1 MSTSNADVV
10 DALRRALK
18 ERDRLRGENV
28 RLRKSTTEPIAI
40 LGMSCRYPGGV
51 SSPAELWGLV
61 ASGSDG
67 IVPFPADR
75 GWDLERLYHPDP
87 DHLGTSYAREGGFI
101 EGIGD
106 FDAEFFGISPREAL
120 ATDPQQ
126 RLLLETCWEALEDAG
141 IDPTTLG
148 GSTTGVFAGVSSQ
161 DYQMIQP
168 QHRAFE
174 GYGMTGNLTSVAS
187 GRVAYTLGLEGP
199 AITMD
204 TACSTSLVAL
214 HLAVESLRLGECS
227 MALAGGVTVLS
238 TPGVFREFSRQ
249 RGLAPDGRCKSFAE
263 AADGAGFSEGVGML
277 ALARL
282 ADAQRE
288 GHPILAVIRGSAV
301 NQDGAS
307 NGLSAPNGPSQ
318 QRVIRQALANAGLEP
333 REVDAVEGHGTG
345 TTLGDPIEAQA
356 LLATYGQERENGALR
371 LGSIKSN
378 IGHTA
383 AAAGVAGVIKMTMA
397 LREGAL
403 PRTLH
408 VDAPSSHVDWEAG
421 QVELLTEQEP
431 WQPNGRPRRAGVS
444 SFGIS
449 GTNAHVILEEAP
461 VPAPTDEAAADSAE
475 EPLWQGPVLL
485 PLSARSEPALRQA
498 AERLASHVKEHP
510 ELDPTDIAY
519 SLATA
524 RTAFDHRALA
534 LAGDRERLQEELEA
548 FAAGRED
555 AGLARGVAR
564 DGRPVFFFPGQGS
577 QWKGMALELVDASPA
592 FAAHMRA
599 CEEALSPHL
608 DFSVDEV
615 LAGAE
620 GAPPIERIE
629 VVQPTLFA
637 VMVSLARLWQDCG
650 VEPAAVAGH
659 SQGEIAA
666 AHIAGGLSLEDAA
679 MLAAVRSRIISR
691 LAGKGAMVS
700 VARSADQLDPLI
712 ERWQGRIE
720 VAALN
725 GPSSTILS
733 GDRESLD
740 QLLERCEA
748 EGTRAREVPST
759 IPSHSAYVEEL
770 RDEVLAELAS
780 ISPRSGEIPFHSTVT
795 GEPLDTAELDASY
808 WYRNL
813 RERVLFEPVTRALLE
828 QGHRVMVEVSPHP
841 VFALAVRETV
851 ESTLADSGEA
861 AVLSTLRREEGGP
874 ERFARSL
881 AEAHAAGVELDWDA
895 LFRGRSPKRV
905 PLPTYPFQRQRYWL
919 EGGLGGGD
927 VSAAGLTDP
936 EHPMLGAAIEDPEG
950 GELTLTGRLSLQTH
964 PWLADH
970 GAAGA
975 VIVPGTAF
983 VELALKAAERLGA
996 EQVDELTFESP
1007 LILTEQ
1013 GAVAIQVSATQT
1025 EQAGRW
1031 SLSIHSRP
1039 DVPEPEE
1046 GTEWT
1051 RHAAGTLSG
1060 ASAQA
1065 PAPLGE
1071 WPPPGAEQIEL
1082 ADFYARLAD
1091 IGFEHGP
1098 AFQGLGAAYRKDGQ
1112 IYAEVSLAP
1121 RQREEAASFAIHPA
1135 LLDAALHAGAIGAL
1149 GSGEEAL
1156 RLPFAW
1162 RQVSLQAAGAP
1173 ELRVRLS
1180 EAGEG
1185 ALAVEAFDAGG
1196 APVLRAGSMLTRPL
1210 SRDQLT
1216 QQRAQTPYEIR
1227 WSEVELKAQDRE
1239 DEPLLWRPQPKQGL
1253 PAAAEEIAREAL
1265 ERIQGFLADAD
1276 NEGKRLAIATAGA
1289 IATTEEES
1297 PELSLAPVWG
1307 LVRSAQAEHP
1317 GRFVLIDTDGSE
1329 ASGEALARAAAQATE
1344 PQLALREGTALAPR
1358 LARAQA
1364 QGEEQ
1369 PLSLDPGRTIL
1380 ISGGTGAMAAQ
1391 ISRHLV
1397 GEHGARHLLLASR
1410 SGARA
1415 EGARELKQE
1424 LAELG
1429 AKVKLAACD
1438 VSDPKALKALLGKV
1452 PRAHPLGAVIH
1463 TAGALDDRT
1472 LESLD
1477 PESLATVF
1485 APKASAAQHLHEL
1498 TRDTEL
1504 DAFVLFSSAAGALGS
1519 PGQANYAAANVFLD
1533 ALAARRRA
1541 EGLPATSIAWGAWV
1555 QQSGLT
1561 AELGEADLKR
1571 MRRAGIEPLTD
1582 AQGLELFDACLGSPR
1597 PLCLAIGLNRQGLR
1611 AQADAGLLAPVFSGL
1626 IHSGPRRRSAGG
1638 GALAAKLAALPEQER
1653 AEYVLELIQT
1663 EVAAVLGHGS
1673 PAAIDPA
1680 RAFQEIGF
1688 DSLAAVELKNR
1699 LSALSGL
1706 DLPATAVFDYPTPQA
1721 LATYLLEQASAGG
1734 PARQVV
1740 VRAQA
1745 SEEPIA
1751 ILGMACRYP
1760 GGVASP
1766 AGLWELVAQG
1776 RDGIGEFPSDRG
1788 WDLAPLYDA
1797 EPADGASH
1805 THEGGFMRGAA
1816 EFDAE
1821 FFGIA
1826 PREAVAMDPQQRLL
1840 LEACW
1845 EALEDAGIDPAS
1857 LGGTPTGVFAGVSAQ
1872 DYQLLNPGH
1881 KAFAGYGMTGSMT
1894 AVASGRVAYTL
1905 GLEGPA
1911 MTVDTACSSSLVTLH
1926 LAAQALRQGECE
1938 MALAGGV
1945 TVLSTPGIFIEFS
1958 RQRGLAPDGRCKS
1971 FAEAADGTGFSE
1983 GVGMLVLTRLSEA
1996 QRRGHPIL
2004 AVVRGSAVNQDGA
2017 SNGLAAPNGPSQ
2029 QRVIRQALANAGL
2042 EPKDV
2047 DAVEAHGTGTVLGD
2061 PIEAGALLATYGQER
2076 EQPLRLG
2083 SIKSNIG
2090 HTAAAAGVAGVIKMT
2105 MALREGALPRTLHV
2119 DAPSAKVDW
2128 TAGQVELLTEQE
2140 PWQPNGRPRRAG
2152 VSSFGISG
2160 TNAHVILEEAPAP
2173 VEAEDREEAEPLLE
2187 GPVPLPLS
2195 AKSKPALQD
2204 AAARL
2209 ASHLREHPELD
2220 PTDIAH
2226 SLAKT
2231 RSAFPHRAVLLAT
2244 EPEELLGELD
2254 ALAAGRPSTPTE
2266 SARPGRLAYLLSGQ
2280 GSQRAGMG
2288 RELYESSPAFA
2299 AAFDRICEPLSA
2311 ELGCS
2316 LEEIVFATGEAAQ
2329 EKLNDTTYA
2338 QPALFAIELA
2348 LARTLAAIG
2357 IEPALLAGHSIGELA
2372 AAQISGVLSLPDAAR
2387 LVVARGALMGAL
2399 PKEGAMLAV
2408 AAKEA
2413 EAAAAI
2419 AGKEAELSIAAINS
2433 PTSVVLSGKEG
2444 AIAELEAA
2452 WAKEGRKSKR
2462 LAVSHAFHS
2471 PLMEPMLAEFAA
2483 IAGSLD
2489 YHPPRIPIV
2498 SNLSGELLSEEQATD
2513 PAYWV
2518 SQVRQPV
2525 RFADAVATLA
2535 EQGASALVE
2544 IGPQPALTPM
2554 AEECLAQAEPKERP
2568 ALISTLREQ
2577 RPEPQALAT
2586 ALARAHAAGVEL
2598 DWDALFRGRS
2608 PKRVPLPTY
2617 PFQRQRYWLEGGLGS
2632 SDPAAIGQAPVDHPL
2647 LGAAV
2652 EDPTS
2657 GALTL
2662 TGRISLQSHPWL
2674 ADHAV
2679 AGAAVVP
2686 GTAFLELAL
2695 NAAERVGAE
2704 RVAELTFEAPLI
2716 LAEQGAVAI
2725 QVSVGEP
2732 EEAGTWPISVHSR
2745 PESRDPDE
2753 RAEAEWTRHAA
2764 GALSS
2769 QPLAASESLANW
2781 PPEGAEDIDLADFYE
2796 RLADIGLEYGP
2807 AFQGLTAAWKEG
2819 ENVYAEVSLAA
2830 EQREQATDFGVHPA
2844 LLDTALHGAILAA
2857 LDSSEETALRLFFSA
2872 SDVAL
2877 RATGASELRIEL
2889 TSIGNET
2896 VALLACDP
2904 TGAEVVR
2911 AGSMLTRPIPPE
2923 QLAGAAR
2930 TPRALFGVEWSEL
2943 ELPAEEPDA
2952 PEPLIW
2958 RPEPR
2963 PDLPGAAREM
2973 CEEALER
2980 IQAFLGSEESEGAR
2994 LAIAT
2999 AGAIATTEEESPELS
3014 LAPLWGLVRSA
3025 QSEHPGRFALIDT
3038 DGSEASDEALAQ
3050 AAAQDQEPQVA
3061 LREGR
3066 ALVPRVARALA
3077 PEQEEEPVSL
3087 DPEKTI
3093 LISGGTGALAAQ
3105 VSRHLVSEHGAR
3117 HLLLASR
3124 SGARAEGA
3132 RELKQELT
3140 ELGAEVRIEA
3150 CDVSDRTALG
3160 GLLDS
3165 IPSAH
3170 PLGAVIHTA
3179 AVLEDGTVESLDPES
3194 LATVFAPKASAAQH
3208 LHELTRDTELDAF
3221 VLFSSAAG
3229 ALGSPGQANYA
3240 AANVFLDALAAR
3252 RRAEGLPATSI
3263 AWGAWVQQS
3272 GLTAELG
3279 EADLKRM
3286 RRAGIEP
3293 LTDAQ
3298 GLELFDACL
3307 GSPRPLCL
3315 AIGLNRAGLRT
3326 MASAGAL
3333 PPILSGLVRAET
3345 RRRSASSGELAA
3357 KLAALPEEERYG
3369 HVLELVRTEIAAV
3382 LGHGSAAA
3390 VDPDRAFSE
3399 MGFDSLAAVEL
3410 RNMLDSTTGLRL
3422 SATTVFDY
3430 PNPAKLAAYLLSEV
3444 KPAGGEGDGG
3454 EARTIEAE
3462 FDRLESILGEIESD
3476 EQREQASMRLRSLL
3490 GGLRAGDEEDLAG
3503 ATDEEMFEALDKELG
3518 QV

>member
-1 MSTSNADVV
+1 
-10 DALRRALK
+10 
-18 ERDRLRGENV
+18 
-28 RLRKSTTEPIAI
+28 
-40 LGMSCRYPGGV
+40 
-51 SSPAELWGLV
+51 
-61 ASGSDG
+61 
-67 IVPFPADR
+67 
-75 GWDLERLYHPDP
+75 
-87 DHLGTSYAREGGFI
+87 
-101 EGIGD
+101 
-106 FDAEFFGISPREAL
+106 
-120 ATDPQQ
+120 
-126 RLLLETCWEALEDAG
+126 
-141 IDPTTLG
+141 
-148 GSTTGVFAGVSSQ
+148 
-161 DYQMIQP
+161 
-168 QHRAFE
+168 
-174 GYGMTGNLTSVAS
+174 
-187 GRVAYTLGLEGP
+187 
-199 AITMD
+199 
-204 TACSTSLVAL
+204 
-214 HLAVESLRLGECS
+214 
-227 MALAGGVTVLS
+227 
-238 TPGVFREFSRQ
+238 
-249 RGLAPDGRCKSFAE
+249 
-263 AADGAGFSEGVGML
+263 ML
-277 ALARL
+277 
-282 ADAQRE
+282 
-288 GHPILAVIRGSAV
+288 
-301 NQDGAS
+301 
-307 NGLSAPNGPSQ
+307 
-318 QRVIRQALANAGLEP
+318 
-333 REVDAVEGHGTG
+333 
-345 TTLGDPIEAQA
+345 
-356 LLATYGQERENGALR
+356 
-371 LGSIKSN
+371 
-378 IGHTA
+378 
-383 AAAGVAGVIKMTMA
+383 
-397 LREGAL
+397 
-403 PRTLH
+403 
-408 VDAPSSHVDWEAG
+408 
-421 QVELLTEQEP
+421 
-431 WQPNGRPRRAGVS
+431 
-444 SFGIS
+444 
-449 GTNAHVILEEAP
+449 
-461 VPAPTDEAAADSAE
+461 
-475 EPLWQGPVLL
+475 
-485 PLSARSEPALRQA
+485 
-498 AERLASHVKEHP
+498 
-510 ELDPTDIAY
+510 
-519 SLATA
+519 
-524 RTAFDHRALA
+524 
-534 LAGDRERLQEELEA
+534 
-548 FAAGRED
+548 
-555 AGLARGVAR
+555 
-564 DGRPVFFFPGQGS
+564 
-577 QWKGMALELVDASPA
+577 
-592 FAAHMRA
+592 
-599 CEEALSPHL
+599 
-608 DFSVDEV
+608 
-615 LAGAE
+615 
-620 GAPPIERIE
+620 
-629 VVQPTLFA
+629 
-637 VMVSLARLWQDCG
+637 
-650 VEPAAVAGH
+650 
-659 SQGEIAA
+659 
-666 AHIAGGLSLEDAA
+666 
-679 MLAAVRSRIISR
+679 
-691 LAGKGAMVS
+691 
-700 VARSADQLDPLI
+700 
-712 ERWQGRIE
+712 
-720 VAALN
+720 
-725 GPSSTILS
+725 
-733 GDRESLD
+733 
-740 QLLERCEA
+740 
-748 EGTRAREVPST
+748 T
-759 IPSHSAYVEEL
+759 IP
-770 RDEVLAELAS
+770 
-780 ISPRSGEIPFHSTVT
+780 
-795 GEPLDTAELDASY
+795 
-808 WYRNL
+808 
-813 RERVLFEPVTRALLE
+813 
-828 QGHRVMVEVSPHP
+828 
-841 VFALAVRETV
+841 
-851 ESTLADSGEA
+851 
-861 AVLSTLRREEGGP
+861 
-874 ERFARSL
+874 
-881 AEAHAAGVELDWDA
+881 
-895 LFRGRSPKRV
+895 
-905 PLPTYPFQRQRYWL
+905 
-919 EGGLGGGD
+919 
-927 VSAAGLTDP
+927 
-936 EHPMLGAAIEDPEG
+936 
-950 GELTLTGRLSLQTH
+950 
-964 PWLADH
+964 
-970 GAAGA
+970 
-975 VIVPGTAF
+975 
-983 VELALKAAERLGA
+983 
-996 EQVDELTFESP
+996 
-1007 LILTEQ
+1007 
-1013 GAVAIQVSATQT
+1013 
-1025 EQAGRW
+1025 
-1031 SLSIHSRP
+1031 RP
-1039 DVPEPEE
+1039 
-1046 GTEWT
+1046 
-1051 RHAAGTLSG
+1051 
-1060 ASAQA
+1060 
-1065 PAPLGE
+1065 
-1071 WPPPGAEQIEL
+1071 
-1082 ADFYARLAD
+1082 
-1091 IGFEHGP
+1091 
-1098 AFQGLGAAYRKDGQ
+1098 
-1112 IYAEVSLAP
+1112 
-1121 RQREEAASFAIHPA
+1121 
-1135 LLDAALHAGAIGAL
+1135 
-1149 GSGEEAL
+1149 
-1156 RLPFAW
+1156 
-1162 RQVSLQAAGAP
+1162 
-1173 ELRVRLS
+1173 
-1180 EAGEG
+1180 
-1185 ALAVEAFDAGG
+1185 
-1196 APVLRAGSMLTRPL
+1196 
-1210 SRDQLT
+1210 
-1216 QQRAQTPYEIR
+1216 
-1227 WSEVELKAQDRE
+1227 
-1239 DEPLLWRPQPKQGL
+1239 
-1253 PAAAEEIAREAL
+1253 
-1265 ERIQGFLADAD
+1265 
-1276 NEGKRLAIATAGA
+1276 
-1289 IATTEEES
+1289 
-1297 PELSLAPVWG
+1297 
-1307 LVRSAQAEHP
+1307 
-1317 GRFVLIDTDGSE
+1317 
-1329 ASGEALARAAAQATE
+1329 
-1344 PQLALREGTALAPR
+1344 
-1358 LARAQA
+1358 
-1364 QGEEQ
+1364 
-1369 PLSLDPGRTIL
+1369 LDPGKTIL
-1380 ISGGTGAMAAQ
+1380 ISGGTGILAAR
-1391 ISRHLV
+1391 ISRHLIS
-1397 GEHGARHLLLASR
+1397 EHGARHLLLASR

-1415 EGARELKQE
+1415 EGAGELKQE
-1424 LAELG
+1424 LTELG
-1429 AKVKLAACD
+1429 AEVRIEACD
-1438 VSDPKALKALLGKV
+1438 VSDPTALEGLLDSI
-1452 PRAHPLGAVIH
+1452 PSAHPLGAVIH

-1485 APKASAAQHLHEL
+1485 APKANAAQHLHEL

-1541 EGLPATSIAWGAWV
+1541 EGLPATSIAWGLWATAT
-1555 QQSGLT
+1555 GLT
-1561 AELGEADLKR
+1561 SGLGEAGLAR
-1571 MRRAGIEPLTD
+1571 MRRVGIEPLTD
-1582 AQGLELFDACLGSPR
+1582 AQGLELFDACLGSDR
-1597 PLCLAIGLNRQGLR
+1597 PLAVGIGLNRRELR
-1611 AQADAGLLAPVFSGL
+1611 AQSNTGLLPPILSGL
-1626 IHSGPRRRSAGG
+1626 VGGRARRRSTAS
-1638 GALAAKLAALPEQER
+1638 GALATKLASLPETDR
-1653 AEYVLELIQT
+1653 PGYVLELIAG
-1663 EVAAVLGHGS
+1663 EAAAVLGHS
-1673 PAAIDPA
+1673 SAAAIDPGDT
-1680 RAFQEIGF
+1680 FKDLGF

-1699 LSALSGL
+1699 LGQASGL

-1721 LATYLLEQASAGG
+1721 LAAYLLEQASAGG

-1776 RDGIGEFPSDRG
+1776 EDGIGEFPADRG
-1788 WDLAPLYDA
+1788 WDLDRLYD
-1797 EPADGASH
+1797 PDPDHPGTSY
-1805 THEGGFMRGAA
+1805 TREGGFLHEAA

-1826 PREAVAMDPQQRLL
+1826 PREAVAMDPQQRVL

-1845 EALEDAGIDPAS
+1845 EALEDAGIDPDS
-1857 LGGTPTGVFAGVSAQ
+1857 LGGTPTGVFSGMSSQ
-1872 DYQLLNPGH
+1872 DYQLVGPA
-1881 KAFAGYGMTGSMT
+1881 KREFDGYGMTGSLT
-1894 AVASGRVAYTL
+1894 SVASGRVAYAL

-1911 MTVDTACSSSLVTLH
+1911 MTIDTACSSSLVALH
-1926 LAAQALRQGECE
+1926 LASQALRGGECE

-1945 TVLSTPGIFIEFS
+1945 TVLATPGAFLEFS

-1983 GVGMLVLTRLSEA
+1983 GVGMLVLARLSEA
-1996 QRRGHPIL
+1996 QRQGHPIL

-2017 SNGLAAPNGPSQ
+2017 SNGLTAPNGPSQ

-2047 DAVEAHGTGTVLGD
+2047 DAVEAHGTGTTLGD
-2061 PIEAGALLATYGQER
+2061 PIEAQALLATYGQER
-2076 EQPLRLG
+2076 ENGALRLG

-2090 HTAAAAGVAGVIKMT
+2090 HTQAAAGVAGVIKMT

-2128 TAGQVELLTEQE
+2128 EAGQVELLTEAE

-2338 QPALFAIELA
+2338 QPALFALELA

-2535 EQGASALVE
+2535 AQGASALVE

-2662 TGRISLQSHPWL
+2662 TGRISLTTHPWL
-2674 ADHAV
+2674 ADHFV
-2679 AGAAVVP
+2679 AGAVIVP
-2686 GTAFLELAL
+2686 GTVFAELAL
-2695 NAAERVGAE
+2695 NAGEMTGAA
-2704 RVAELTFEAPLI
+2704 RISALSFEAPLV
-2716 LAEQGAVAI
+2716 LPESGAVQL
-2725 QVSVGEP
+2725 QVVVSEP
-2732 EEAGTWPISVHSR
+2732 DESGSR
-2745 PESRDPDE
+2745 PVAVYSRPQENAVDGEAD
-2753 RAEAEWTRHAA
+2753 AAEWTQHAS
-2764 GALSS
+2764 GSLSADDAARPPR
-2769 QPLAASESLANW
+2769 QLAAW
-2781 PPEGAEDIDLADFYE
+2781 PPRGATEIDVADFYD
-2796 RLADIGLEYGP
+2796 RLAGVGFEYGP
-2807 AFQGLTAAWKEG
+2807 AFQCLTAAWRDG
-2819 ENVYAEVSLAA
+2819 EEIYAEVSLAP
-2830 EQREQATDFGVHPA
+2830 EQSEQAAAFALHPA
-2844 LLDTALHGAILAA
+2844 LLDAALHSALAA
-2857 LDSSEETALRLFFSA
+2857 FGDQGLDLRVLFALSEVSLAVAGARELRVKLSPA
-2872 SDVAL
+2872 GEGAVAL
-2877 RATGASELRIEL
+2877 DLFDSA
-2889 TSIGNET
+2889 
-2896 VALLACDP
+2896 
-2904 TGAEVVR
+2904 GAEVAR
-2911 AGSMLTRPIPPE
+2911 IGSMLTRPIAPE
-2923 QLAGAAR
+2923 QLAAAIR
-2930 TPRALFGVEWSEL
+2930 PSQSLHEVEWSEL
-2943 ELPAEEPDA
+2943 ELPAEEQDA

-3140 ELGAEVRIEA
+3140 ELGAEVRIAA

-3194 LATVFAPKASAAQH
+3194 LATVFAPKANAAQH

-3293 LTDAQ
+3293 LSDAQ

-3399 MGFDSLAAVEL
+3399 MGFDSLAAVEMK
-3410 RNMLDSTTGLRL
+3410 NRL
-3422 SATTVFDY
+3422 SALSGLNLPATAVFDY
-3430 PNPAKLAAYLLSEV
+3430 PTPGALSSFLLAQIS
-3444 KPAGGEGDGG
+3444 PGEGEAVVLESGEREIREALATIPLSRLRRAGLMDSLMQLSRLDG
-3454 EARTIEAE
+3454 EA
-3462 FDRLESILGEIESD
+3462 D
-3476 EQREQASMRLRSLL
+3476 EPE
-3490 GGLRAGDEEDLAG
+3490 AGDDDDRIDDMDIEELISRSADG
-3503 ATDEEMFEALDKELG
+3503 ETDSQERTDG
-3518 QV
+3518 